1 MRPLNSKKNLIF
13 WIVGFFAFLWVVVRS
28 GTNPKRLTYPCQQ
41 ALYPVASSW
50 LIALLALVG
59 GSFILKRYAK
69 FTASGIVVVF
79 IAYFIFVFVDSG
91 LARDMV
97 SSVQNNQQAV
107 QVTLPVWE
115 VANPVSKVFAIN
127 NIPKTSGSLNGAN
140 SGVPNEYLSDP
151 AIDTLMLMMQ
161 NKGVYLHKTT
171 DHTDGIVGSDNVV
184 IIKANLQWDN
194 QCSTN
199 TDRIKGLINQIIK
212 HPDGFTGEILVCD
225 NTQNLGS
232 GINERD
238 NNSDDTNQSIGD
250 VVNTFRAK
258 GYPVY
263 LMNWNTMYS

>member
-59 GSFILKRYAK
+59 GSYVLKRYAK

-97 SSVQNNQQAV
+97 SSVQHNQQAV

-127 NIPKTSGSLNGAN
+127 NVPKTSGSLNAAN
-140 SGVPNEYLSDP
+140 ATVPNQYLSDP
-151 AIDTLMLMMQ
+151 AIDTLMLIMQ
-161 NKGVYLHKTT
+161 SKGVYLHKTT

-212 HPDGFTGEILVCD
+212 HPDGFTGEILVIIHKISVVVLMKETIIRMTLT
-225 NTQNLGS
+225 NPLAMWLIPS
-232 GINERD
+232 GQKAIPF
-238 NNSDDTNQSIGD
+238 I
-250 VVNTFRAK
+250 
-258 GYPVY
+258 
-263 LMNWNTMYS
+263 